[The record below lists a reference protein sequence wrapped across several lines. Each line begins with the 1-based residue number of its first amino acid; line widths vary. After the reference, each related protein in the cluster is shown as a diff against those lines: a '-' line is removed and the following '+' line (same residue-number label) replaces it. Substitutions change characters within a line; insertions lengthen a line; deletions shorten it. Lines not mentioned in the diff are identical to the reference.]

1 MLFATFLA
9 GQDLSWQTIKCYL
22 AAVRNLHL
30 LTGSVFPGL
39 TGTLPRLQLLLR
51 GIKRISSKKRSPK
64 PRLPITPSILR
75 RVQAYLFSQPCT
87 WNRRMIWA
95 AMNVCFFGFLRSG
108 EICSPSASVFDQT
121 THLAPSDVSLDNLTS
136 PSKMFVTIKA
146 SKTDPFR
153 SGVTLVLGAT
163 NRDLCPIGATLHYL
177 SIRGTGNGP
186 LFKFEDGSFLYRD
199 RFVAEVRKL
208 LRSAGIEASQYSGHS
223 FRIGAATTAALAGV
237 EDHTI
242 QTMGRWHSSAYLLYI
257 RLPPESLAGI
267 SGRLAAQS

>member
-1 MLFATFLA
+1 MLFSGSTQPPSPHRVSLSWLNWHSPPTAAALARNQKDFIKETVTQATSSHYPQHLEKGASIPLLAALYMEPAYDLGCHEHLFLWFLA
-9 GQDLSWQTIKCYL
+9 
-22 AAVRNLHL
+22 
-30 LTGSVFPGL
+30 
-39 TGTLPRLQLLLR
+39 
-51 GIKRISSKKRSPK
+51 
-64 PRLPITPSILR
+64 LR
-75 RVQAYLFSQPCT
+75 R
-87 WNRRMIWA
+87 I
-95 AMNVCFFGFLRSG
+95 
-108 EICSPSASVFDQT
+108 DQT

-153 SGVTLVLGAT
+153 SGVTLVLGAI
-163 NRDLCPIGATLHYL
+163 NGDLCPIGATLHYL